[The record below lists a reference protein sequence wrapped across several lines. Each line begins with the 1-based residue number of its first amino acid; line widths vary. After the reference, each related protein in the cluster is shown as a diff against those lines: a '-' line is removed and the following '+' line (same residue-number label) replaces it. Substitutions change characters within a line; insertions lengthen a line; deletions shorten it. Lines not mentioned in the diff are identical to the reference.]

1 MFCLLGVTAL
11 HGQEELATT
20 EELAAT
26 VEHLGQE
33 LLQAY
38 GIPTKK
44 VAPSRGEFWPRQ
56 GNHPRQRR
64 LSTFNL
70 APDSANNLDS
80 SVDVDGVHSVQ
91 LSSEGGLDRAK
102 PRRRRVPRAAPVSS
116 NKSPPPSSE
125 TS

>member
-64 LSTFNL
+64 LSFNL
-70 APDSANNLDS
+70 APDSASNLDS
-80 SVDVDGVHSVQ
+80 SVDVDEVHSVQ
-91 LSSEGGLDRAK
+91 LSSEGGLDRGNRAH
-102 PRRRRVPRAAPVSS
+102 RRVPLAAPVTGL
-116 NKSPPPSSE
+116 E
-125 TS
+125 GAGRG